1 VELIHL
7 KEILDDLRR
16 WRAAGARIAIARVV
30 GVEGSGPRERGATM
44 AVTAEGEVAG
54 SVSGGCVESA
64 VVTEALAVLAGEAD
78 AHVVTYG
85 IADEDAIAVG
95 LTCGGTIHV
104 LVANA
109 DDEVLVPLEDA
120 LRRGRP
126 VALATLVDG
135 PSAGGQ
141 LLIEA
146 DGATSGTLGDASLDR
161 VVGRDALAALRSSIT
176 ATRHY
181 GRRGEARKQD
191 VEVLIESFAPPP
203 RMVIFGAVDFTA
215 ALARAAKTLGY
226 HVTVCDARGTFAT
239 RARFPMA
246 DEVVAD
252 WPDRYLDT
260 ADLGPRDAVCILTH
274 DAKYDVPAIVGALG
288 TAAGYIGAMGSRRT
302 HDDRTRRLRDAGVQ
316 EVAMKRVM
324 APIGLDIGARSP
336 EEVAVAICA
345 EIIALR
351 TGADAPFLRDAQG
364 PIHAR

>member
-1 VELIHL
+1 M
-7 KEILDDLRR
+7 R
-16 WRAAGARIAIARVV
+16 WRAEGARIAIARVV
-30 GVEGSGPRERGATM
+30 GVDGSGPREVGATM
-44 AVTAEGEVAG
+44 AVTANGEVAG

-85 IADEDAIAVG
+85 IADEEAIAVG

-104 LVANA
+104 LVASV
-109 DDEVLVPLEDA
+109 DDAVIGPLEDA
-120 LRRGRP
+120 LRTGRP
-126 VALATLVDG
+126 VALATQVDG
-135 PSAGGQ
+135 PNAGSQ

-146 DGATSGTLGDASLDR
+146 DGATSGTLGDLNLDR
-161 VVGRDALAALRSSIT
+161 VAGRDALAALRSSIT
-176 ATRHY
+176 GTRHY
-181 GRRGEARKQD
+181 GRRGEARQED

-203 RMVIFGAVDFTA
+203 RMMIFGAVDFTA
-215 ALARAAKTLGY
+215 ALARTAKALGY
-226 HVTVCDARGTFAT
+226 SVTVCDARETFAT
-239 RARFPMA
+239 RLRFPMA
-246 DEVVAD
+246 DEVVVD

-260 ADLGPRDAVCILTH
+260 VTLGPRDAICVLTH
-274 DAKYDVPAIVGALG
+274 DAKFDVPAIIGALRTG
-288 TAAGYIGAMGSRRT
+288 AGYIGAMGSRKT
-302 HDDRTRRLRDAGVQ
+302 HDDRMRRLREAGVGDA
-316 EVAMKRVM
+316 AMKRVM

>member
-1 VELIHL
+1 M
-7 KEILDDLRR
+7 KEILDDIRR
-16 WRAAGARIAIARVV
+16 WRASGARIAIARVV
-30 GVEGSGPRERGATM
+30 GIEGSGPREPGATM
-44 AVTAEGEVAG
+44 AVTADGEVAG

-64 VVTEALAVLAGEAD
+64 VVTEALAVLTGEAD

-95 LTCGGTIHV
+95 LTCGGTIRV
-104 LVANA
+104 LVASV
-109 DDEVLVPLEDA
+109 DDMVLGPLEDA
-120 LRRGRP
+120 LRAGRP
-126 VALATLVDG
+126 VALATQVDG
-135 PSAGGQ
+135 PDAGSQ

-146 DGATSGTLGDASLDR
+146 DGATSGTLGDLNLDR
-161 VVGRDALAALRSSIT
+161 VAGRDALAALRSSAT

-215 ALARAAKTLGY
+215 ALARTAKALGY
-226 HVTVCDARGTFAT
+226 HVTVCDARDTFAT
-239 RARFPMA
+239 RSRFPMA
-246 DEVVAD
+246 DEVVVD

-260 ADLGPRDAVCILTH
+260 VELGPRDAVCILTH
-274 DAKYDVPAIVGALG
+274 DAKFDVPAIVGALRTG
-288 TAAGYIGAMGSRRT
+288 AGYIGAMGSRRT
-302 HDDRTRRLRDAGVQ
+302 HDDRAKRLREAGVGDA
-316 EVAMKRVM
+316 AMKRVM

>member
-1 VELIHL
+1 
-7 KEILDDLRR
+7 
-16 WRAAGARIAIARVV
+16 
-30 GVEGSGPRERGATM
+30 M
-44 AVTAEGEVAG
+44 AVTADGEVAG

-64 VVTEALAVLAGEAD
+64 VVTEALPVLAGEAG

-95 LTCGGTIHV
+95 LSCGGTIHV
-104 LVANA
+104 LVASA
-109 DDEVLVPLEDA
+109 DAAVLGALDEA
-120 LRRGRP
+120 LRAGRP
-126 VALATLVDG
+126 VALATQVDG
-135 PSAGGQ
+135 PDAGRQ

-146 DGATSGTLGDASLDR
+146 DGATSGSLGDLNLDR

-203 RMVIFGAVDFTA
+203 RMVIFGAVDFTG
-215 ALARAAKTLGY
+215 ALARTAKALGY
-226 HVTVCDARGTFAT
+226 HVTVCDARETFAT

-246 DEVVAD
+246 DEVIVD
-252 WPDRYLDT
+252 WPDRYLDGLE
-260 ADLGPRDAVCILTH
+260 LGPRDAVCILTH
-274 DAKYDVPAIVGALG
+274 DHKFDVPAIVGALRTG
-288 TAAGYIGAMGSRRT
+288 AGYIGAMGSRRT
-302 HDDRTRRLRDAGVQ
+302 HDDRVRRLREAGVDDA
-316 EVAMKRVM
+316 AMNRVM

-351 TGADAPFLRDAQG
+351 TGAEAPFLRDAQG

>member
-1 VELIHL
+1 M
-7 KEILDDLRR
+7 DDVLR
-16 WRAAGARIAIARVV
+16 WRATGTRFAIARVV
-30 GVEGSGPRERGATM
+30 GLEGSGPRELSATM
-44 AVTAEGEVAG
+44 AVTADGEVAG

-64 VVTEALAVLAGEAD
+64 VVTEAQAVLAGEAD
-78 AHVVTYG
+78 AHVITYG

-104 LVANA
+104 LVASA
-109 DDEVLVPLEDA
+109 DDAVLAPLEDA
-120 LRRGRP
+120 LRTSRP
-126 VALATLVDG
+126 VALATQVDG
-135 PSAGGQ
+135 PKPGSQ

-146 DGATSGTLGDASLDR
+146 DGATYGTLGDVNLDR
-161 VVGRDALAALRSSIT
+161 VAGRDALAALRSSIT
-176 ATRHY
+176 GTRHY

-191 VEVLIESFAPPP
+191 VEVLIESFAQPP

-215 ALARAAKTLGY
+215 ALARTAKALGY
-226 HVTVCDARGTFAT
+226 HVTVCDARETFAT
-239 RARFPMA
+239 RPRFPMA
-246 DEVVAD
+246 DEVVVD

-260 ADLGPRDAVCILTH
+260 VELGPRDSVCILTH
-274 DAKYDVPAIVGALG
+274 DAKFDVPAIVGALG
-288 TAAGYIGAMGSRRT
+288 TGAGYIGAMGSRKT
-302 HDDRTRRLRDAGVQ
+302 HDDRVRRLREAGVDDA
-316 EVAMKRVM
+316 AMKRVM